1 MMRFTSNDS
10 QLPARRR
17 FLCDE
22 HPYMLLESEFDPKER
37 FIRATSII
45 SKALLTQ
52 NRQLSLYRLDQKSS
66 EDDWGG
72 PF

>member
-1 MMRFTSNDS
+1 
-10 QLPARRR
+10 
-17 FLCDE
+17 
-22 HPYMLLESEFDPKER
+22 MLLESEFDSKER
-37 FIRATSII
+37 LLRATSII